1 MKHIGIAGVTAEGA
15 ALAYRRICVTAG
27 ERLGRYRHPEISL
40 HSFSFSEHIEAG
52 PRPHEQWAS
61 LLLASAEKLQASGAD
76 FMICPSNTPHEVY
89 ERVAPALPSPWL
101 HIAEATGTL
110 AVRNGLP
117 RLLLLG
123 TRFTLEGSVYE
134 PAYFSAKGIELVL
147 PDEREVGRMHAIITD
162 ELIPGLVS
170 DRSRDYFAALIAR
183 YADRQVDGVILGC
196 TELPLA
202 IDERNSCLPLVD
214 SVVALA
220 DTAVDFALGTDTG

>member
-1 MKHIGIAGVTAEGA
+1 MKHVGIAAVTAEGA
-15 ALAYRRICVTAG
+15 ALAYRRICASAS

-61 LLLASAEKLQASGAD
+61 LLMASAEKLQACGAD

-89 ERVAPALPSPWL
+89 DQVSSKLNFPWL
-101 HIAEATGTL
+101 HIAEATGEL
-110 AVRNGLP
+110 AARKGMQ

-123 TRFTLEGSVYE
+123 TRFTLEGSVYNHRV
-134 PAYFSAKGIELVL
+134 FSENDIELVL
-147 PDEREVGRMHAIITD
+147 PEDAEIKRVHEIITE
-162 ELIPGLVS
+162 ELIQG
-170 DRSRDYFAALIAR
+170 DIHEQTRTYFADLTAR
-183 YADRQVDGVILGC
+183 YAGKGVDGAILGC

-202 IDERNSCLPLVD
+202 IDPINSRLPLVD

-220 DTAVDFALGTDTG
+220 DAAVDFALDPGRA